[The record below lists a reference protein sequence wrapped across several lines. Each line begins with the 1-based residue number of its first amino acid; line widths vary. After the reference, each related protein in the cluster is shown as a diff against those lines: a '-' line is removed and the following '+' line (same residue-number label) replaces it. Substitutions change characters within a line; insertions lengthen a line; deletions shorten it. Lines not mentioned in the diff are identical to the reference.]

1 MSYQNNF
8 QELMN
13 GFSVIKE
20 ISYEIDGVV
29 QFRKTGEALSKEQLS
44 IDLYD
49 YNYQKNLDNG
59 IYEEWMDKVTDFM
72 DEEDKKDH
80 YKYVEEC
87 LKKHEERESKKR
99 ELEKDHTTEE
109 QIKKK
114 QKNNE

>member
-1 MSYQNNF
+1 M
-8 QELMN
+8 
-13 GFSVIKE
+13 IKE
-20 ISYEIDGVV
+20 TSYDIDGVV
-29 QFRKTGEALSKEQLS
+29 QFRKTGEELCQEFVGDSYS
-44 IDLYD
+44 TD
-49 YNYQKNLDNG
+49 YQKNLDNG

-80 YKYVEEC
+80 YKYVDEW